1 MFEFAV
7 TVLFVL
13 LLVGVVRLAFKITWG
28 MAKVAVF
35 AALAVV
41 LPMLVGCFLTVSG
54 MFLLLP
60 LGLMS
65 MAFGLVQA
73 CV

>member
-1 MFEFAV
+1 MFELVV

-13 LLVGVVRLAFKITWG
+13 LLVGVVRLAFRITWG
-28 MAKVAVF
+28 MAKVAIF

-41 LPMLVGCFLTVSG
+41 LPALVGCFLTFSG
-54 MFLLLP
+54 LFLLLP
-60 LGLMS
+60 LGLLS